1 MAPDRTSRNG
11 GLSLPVKR
19 NSALA
24 TAAMASAALLSQ
36 TGSAAAD
43 EGPSHDEVSRR
54 VTNLYDR
61 AENDSG
67 TYNATRAAGT
77 ASSTRGR
84 TGPSTG
90 GGSRAGGDP
99 ALDDIAKQWYGM
111 ARAKT
116 GPMVEAVLPSD
127 RAAARR
133 AEPRRQRPADAPTAR
148 EPKPAAERPELT
160 ARPMLALPSAPE
172 PTPAALPAAQTPSW
186 ASEPAPQ
193 DLTGTGEIPTVR
205 AAQPATGV
213 PEYTPYTPQ
222 PVTGVP
228 EYGPQLLSVVP
239 EYTPQSPGTA
249 IPTYGAQ
256 PGTGLPD
263 YTAPTTT
270 GFPEYSPQVGAGVP
284 EYAPHLLTGAPE
296 SARQLPTGVPEYA
309 SQPGTAI
316 PTYSPPADTGL
327 PDHTARTTTGIP
339 EYTSQPGTGFPDRT
353 GQLGTALP
361 EYTARTTT
369 GFADYSGQLG
379 TGLPEYAAPA
389 ATGFPEYSAQNTTGF
404 PEYVAQPTTGHPE
417 YSALTAPLA
426 TIAPPPVDTNQA
438 APTST
443 QSIPAIPAPR
453 TPEQTWQTP
462 QSAPAPA
469 PATASLTL
477 APALPVTDP
486 ELPTADPG
494 YDSKVIQVL
503 AFARSQIGKP
513 CVWGAAGPGSYD
525 NSGLTQAAWKVAGVS
540 LPRTCVGQASTG
552 TAVPLY
558 AMQPGDLVFFHD
570 DFSHVGL
577 CTGNGMMIH
586 APGPGASIREESI
599 YPTGESII
607 RGAIRP
613 A

>member
-1 MAPDRTSRNG
+1 MTFMAPERTSRNG
-11 GLSLPVKR
+11 GFSLPAKR

-36 TGSAAAD
+36 TGNAAAD

-61 AENDSG
+61 AEDDSG

-84 TGPSTG
+84 SGSSTG
-90 GGSRAGGDP
+90 GRSRAGGDP

-111 ARAKT
+111 ARAKI
-116 GPMVEAVLPSD
+116 GPTVEAVLPAD
-127 RAAARR
+127 RVAARR

-148 EPKPAAERPELT
+148 GPKPAAEQPELT

-172 PTPAALPAAQTPSW
+172 PTPAAAALTAAPAQTPSW
-186 ASEPAPQ
+186 APEPAPQ

-205 AAQPATGV
+205 ASQPVTGV
-213 PEYTPYTPQ
+213 PEYTPYAPQ

-228 EYGPQLLSVVP
+228 ESAPQLLTVVP
-239 EYTPQSPGTA
+239 EYNPQSPGTA
-249 IPTYGAQ
+249 IPTYTAQ
-256 PGTGLPD
+256 PDTGLPD
-263 YTAPTTT
+263 YTAPATT
-270 GFPEYSPQVGAGVP
+270 GFPAYTPQAGSGLP
-284 EYAPHLLTGAPE
+284 EYAP
-296 SARQLPTGVPEYA
+296 QLPTGVPEYA
-309 SQPGTAI
+309 PQPGTAI
-316 PTYSPPADTGL
+316 PAYAPQAGTAL

-339 EYTSQPGTGFPDRT
+339 EYASQPGTGFPDHT
-353 GQLGTALP
+353 GQLSTALP
-361 EYTARTTT
+361 EYTAQNTT

-389 ATGFPEYSAQNTTGF
+389 ATGFPEYSAQNTPGF
-404 PEYVAQPTTGHPE
+404 PEYAAQPTTGHPE

-426 TIAPPPVDTNQA
+426 TIAPPPVDTTRATPTA
-438 APTST
+438 A
-443 QSIPAIPAPR
+443 QGIPAIPAPR
-453 TPEQTWQTP
+453 TPEQAWQTP
-462 QSAPAPA
+462 QPAPA
-469 PATASLTL
+469 PVAAPLAL
-477 APALPVTDP
+477 APAPALPVTDP
-486 ELPTADPG
+486 DLPTPDPG

-552 TAVPLY
+552 AAVPLY

>member
-1 MAPDRTSRNG
+1 MTFMAPDRISRNG
-11 GLSLPVKR
+11 GSSLPAKR

-24 TAAMASAALLSQ
+24 TAALASAALLSQ

-43 EGPSHDEVSRR
+43 EAPSPDEVSRR

-67 TYNATRAAGT
+67 TYNATRAAAT

-84 TGPSTG
+84 TGSSPTG
-90 GGSRAGGDP
+90 GGSRANSDP

-111 ARAKT
+111 ARAKV

-127 RAAARR
+127 RVAARR
-133 AEPRRQRPADAPTAR
+133 AEPRRPRPAEAPTAR
-148 EPKPAAERPELT
+148 EPKPAAERPELS

-172 PTPAALPAAQTPSW
+172 PAPAARTAAPAQSPSW
-186 ASEPAPQ
+186 APEAAPR
-193 DLTGTGEIPTVR
+193 DLTGTGEIPTVGT
-205 AAQPATGV
+205 AHLVTGL
-213 PEYTPYTPQ
+213 PEYTPYPAQ
-222 PVTGVP
+222 SVTGVP
-228 EYGPQLLSVVP
+228 EYAPQP
-239 EYTPQSPGTA
+239 APTAAEYTQQSTGTA
-249 IPTYGAQ
+249 FPAYGAQ
-256 PGTGLPD
+256 APGGFPEHTAYPATGL
-263 YTAPTTT
+263 
-270 GFPEYSPQVGAGVP
+270 PEYSPQAGTAVPEYAPQLLTGVP
-284 EYAPHLLTGAPE
+284 EYAPQPGSAFPDHTG
-296 SARQLPTGVPEYA
+296 
-309 SQPGTAI
+309 QPGTAL
-316 PTYSPPADTGL
+316 YEYPA
-327 PDHTARTTTGIP
+327 A
-339 EYTSQPGTGFPDRT
+339 
-353 GQLGTALP
+353 
-361 EYTARTTT
+361 TTT

-379 TGLPEYAAPA
+379 TGQPEYAAPV
-389 ATGFPEYSAQNTTGF
+389 ATGFPEYSARNTGGF
-404 PEYVAQPTTGHPE
+404 PEYAAQPSSADPE

-426 TIAPPPVDTNQA
+426 TIAPPPFA
-438 APTST
+438 T
-443 QSIPAIPAPR
+443 QGIPAIPAPR
-453 TPEQTWQTP
+453 SPEPDPQAP
-462 QSAPAPA
+462 QSAPAAVAA
-469 PATASLTL
+469 PLTL
-477 APALPVTDP
+477 APAPALPGTDP
-486 ELPTADPG
+486 DLPTADPG

-613 A
+613 V

>member
-11 GLSLPVKR
+11 GSSLPAKR

-36 TGSAAAD
+36 TGNATAD
-43 EGPSHDEVSRR
+43 EGPSRDEVNRR

-61 AENDSG
+61 AEDDSG

-84 TGPSTG
+84 TASMTG
-90 GGSRAGGDP
+90 GGRNAERDP

-116 GPMVEAVLPSD
+116 GPIIAATLPSD
-127 RAAARR
+127 RRTQ
-133 AEPRRQRPADAPTAR
+133 PRRQRPAEAPTAR
-148 EPKPAAERPELT
+148 EPKPAEQSLPELT
-160 ARPMLALPSAPE
+160 ARPVRALPSAPE
-172 PTPAALPAAQTPSW
+172 PAATALTAAPAQSPAWAPEPTPHN
-186 ASEPAPQ
+186 
-193 DLTGTGEIPTVR
+193 LTGTGEFPTVGGT
-205 AAQPATGV
+205 AQSVTGVSEYSPHLVTGV
-213 PEYTPYTPQ
+213 PEYTPRPVAGVPEYPPQLPTGAREYTPQ
-222 PVTGVP
+222 LVTGVP
-228 EYGPQLLSVVP
+228 EYTPQTDTTFPTYTAQPETGFL
-239 EYTPQSPGTA
+239 EYT
-249 IPTYGAQ
+249 AQ
-256 PGTGLPD
+256 AGTGFTEYSPQAGTGNPDHTGQLSTALPE

-270 GFPEYSPQVGAGVP
+270 GYSD
-284 EYAPHLLTGAPE
+284 H
-296 SARQLPTGVPEYA
+296 SA
-309 SQPGTAI
+309 
-316 PTYSPPADTGL
+316 
-327 PDHTARTTTGIP
+327 
-339 EYTSQPGTGFPDRT
+339 
-353 GQLGTALP
+353 
-361 EYTARTTT
+361 
-369 GFADYSGQLG
+369 QLG
-379 TGLPEYAAPA
+379 TGLPEYGTSA
-389 ATGFPEYSAQNTTGF
+389 ATGFPEYSAQTTAGF
-404 PEYVAQPTTGHPE
+404 PEYAAAQTTTGYPEYAAQTTTGYLE

-426 TIAPPPVDTNQA
+426 TIAPPPVDTTRTVPPVPT
-438 APTST
+438 APAVA

-453 TPEQTWQTP
+453 SPEQDWQTP
-462 QSAPAPA
+462 QPAPA
-469 PATASLTL
+469 PVATPLTL
-477 APALPVTDP
+477 APEPNAAD
-486 ELPTADPG
+486 LPTPDPG

-540 LPRTCVGQASTG
+540 LPRTSLGQASTG

>member
-1 MAPDRTSRNG
+1 MTFMAPDRTSRNG
-11 GLSLPVKR
+11 GSSLPAKR

-36 TGSAAAD
+36 TGNAAAD
-43 EGPSHDEVSRR
+43 EGPSRDEVSRR

-84 TGPSTG
+84 TGSTTDG
-90 GGSRAGGDP
+90 GRKAERDP

-116 GPMVEAVLPSD
+116 GPIIAATLPSD
-127 RAAARR
+127 RVAARR

-148 EPKPAAERPELT
+148 EPKPAERSLPELT
-160 ARPMLALPSAPE
+160 ATPVRALPSAPE
-172 PTPAALPAAQTPSW
+172 PTAAALTGAPVQSPAWAPEPTP
-186 ASEPAPQ
+186 Q
-193 DLTGTGEIPTVR
+193 NLTATGEIPTVGGTSR
-205 AAQPATGV
+205 FVTGVPEYTQNLVTEVPEYTPRPVAGVPEYAPQLVTGV
-213 PEYTPYTPQ
+213 PEYTP
-222 PVTGVP
+222 
-228 EYGPQLLSVVP
+228 QLVAGVP
-239 EYTPQSPGTA
+239 EYTPQTDTA
-249 IPTYGAQ
+249 FPTYTAQ
-256 PGTGLPD
+256 PETGFPQ
-263 YTAPTTT
+263 YTAQAGT
-270 GFPEYSPQVGAGVP
+270 GFPEYSPQAG
-284 EYAPHLLTGAPE
+284 TG
-296 SARQLPTGVPEYA
+296 Y
-309 SQPGTAI
+309 
-316 PTYSPPADTGL
+316 
-327 PDHTARTTTGIP
+327 PDHT
-339 EYTSQPGTGFPDRT
+339 
-353 GQLGTALP
+353 GQLSTALP
-361 EYTARTTT
+361 EYTGPTTT
-369 GFADYSGQLG
+369 GYSDYSAQLG
-379 TGLPEYAAPA
+379 TGLPEYAAPT
-389 ATGFPEYSAQNTTGF
+389 ATGFPEYSAQTTSGF
-404 PEYVAQPTTGHPE
+404 PEYAAQTTTGYPA

-426 TIAPPPVDTNQA
+426 AIAPPPVDTTRTAPPVATAPA
-438 APTST
+438 AT

-453 TPEQTWQTP
+453 APEPAWQTP
-462 QSAPAPA
+462 QSAPAAANP
-469 PATASLTL
+469 L
-477 APALPVTDP
+477 APASEPDAD
-486 ELPTADPG
+486 LPTPDPG

-540 LPRTCVGQASTG
+540 LPRTSLGQASTG

-613 A
+613 V

>member
-1 MAPDRTSRNG
+1 MTFMAPDRISRNG
-11 GLSLPVKR
+11 GSSLPAKR

-36 TGSAAAD
+36 TGNAAAD

-61 AENDSG
+61 AETDSG

-84 TGPSTG
+84 TGSSTG
-90 GGSRAGGDP
+90 GGSGAGGDP
-99 ALDDIAKQWYGM
+99 ALEDIARQWYGM
-111 ARAKT
+111 ARAKI
-116 GPMVEAVLPSD
+116 GPTVEAVLPAD
-127 RAAARR
+127 RVAARR

-148 EPKPAAERPELT
+148 EPKPAAERPELA

-172 PTPAALPAAQTPSW
+172 PTPAALPAAPAQSPSW
-186 ASEPAPQ
+186 APEPAPQ
-193 DLTGTGEIPTVR
+193 DLTGTGQFPTVV
-205 AAQPATGV
+205 ASQPVTGV
-213 PEYTPYTPQ
+213 PEYSPYSPQ

-228 EYGPQLLSVVP
+228 EYAPQLLSVVP
-239 EYTPQSPGTA
+239 DYNP
-249 IPTYGAQ
+249 
-256 PGTGLPD
+256 GLPD
-263 YTAPTTT
+263 YTAPAAT
-270 GFPEYSPQVGAGVP
+270 GIPEYTPQAGTGVP
-284 EYAPHLLTGAPE
+284 EYAPQPLTAAPE
-296 SARQLPTGVPEYA
+296 FAPQLPT
-309 SQPGTAI
+309 
-316 PTYSPPADTGL
+316 
-327 PDHTARTTTGIP
+327 
-339 EYTSQPGTGFPDRT
+339 
-353 GQLGTALP
+353 
-361 EYTARTTT
+361 EYTAQTTT
-369 GFADYSGQLG
+369 GFTDYSGQLG
-379 TGLPEYAAPA
+379 TGLPEYATPA
-389 ATGFPEYSAQNTTGF
+389 ATGF
-404 PEYVAQPTTGHPE
+404 PE

-426 TIAPPPVDTNQA
+426 TIAPPQVDTAQN
-438 APTST
+438 
-443 QSIPAIPAPR
+443 IPAIPAPR
-453 TPEQTWQTP
+453 TPEQ
-462 QSAPAPA
+462 
-469 PATASLTL
+469 
-477 APALPVTDP
+477 ALD
-486 ELPTADPG
+486 LPTPDPG

>member
-11 GLSLPVKR
+11 GFSLPTKR

-36 TGSAAAD
+36 TGSASAD
-43 EGPSHDEVSRR
+43 EGPSRDEVSRR

-61 AENDSG
+61 AETDSG

-84 TGPSTG
+84 TASATG
-90 GGSRAGGDP
+90 GGRGDGGDP
-99 ALDDIAKQWYGM
+99 ALDDIARQWYGA
-111 ARAKT
+111 ARAKV

-127 RAAARR
+127 RVATRR
-133 AEPRRQRPADAPTAR
+133 AEPRRQRPTDAPTAR
-148 EPKPAAERPELT
+148 EPKPAEQSLPELT
-160 ARPMLALPSAPE
+160 AKPVLALAAAPE
-172 PTPAALPAAQTPSW
+172 PAPAAALTAAQAQSPAW
-186 ASEPAPQ
+186 APETAPP
-193 DLTGTGEIPTVR
+193 DLTDTGGFPTVGS
-205 AAQPATGV
+205 AQLAIGVPEYTPQLVTGV
-213 PEYTPYTPQ
+213 PEYTP
-222 PVTGVP
+222 
-228 EYGPQLLSVVP
+228 QLTAGIP
-239 EYTPQSPGTA
+239 EYTPRPDSA
-249 IPTYGAQ
+249 IPTHTPAQ
-256 PGTGLPD
+256 ADRGFPEYTAQVGTGYPE
-263 YTAPTTT
+263 YIPQPQAAT
-270 GFPEYSPQVGAGVP
+270 GFPEY
-284 EYAPHLLTGAPE
+284 
-296 SARQLPTGVPEYA
+296 
-309 SQPGTAI
+309 
-316 PTYSPPADTGL
+316 
-327 PDHTARTTTGIP
+327 
-339 EYTSQPGTGFPDRT
+339 T

-361 EYTARTTT
+361 EFTALPEYPAHTATD
-369 GFADYSGQLG
+369 FPAYSGRLG
-379 TGLPEYAAPA
+379 TGLPEYTAQPTTGFPEYAAQ
-389 ATGFPEYSAQNTTGF
+389 ATAGFPEYSAQ
-404 PEYVAQPTTGHPE
+404 PTPGHPE

-426 TIAPPPVDTNQA
+426 AVVASPPVDIAQPFPT
-438 APTST
+438 APTTPTTPAVT
-443 QSIPAIPAPR
+443 QSIPAISAVTQSIPAISAVTQSIPAISAIPSPR
-453 TPEQTWQTP
+453 TPEPDWQTP
-462 QSAPAPA
+462 QPTAAPAAAPLALAPAPD
-469 PATASLTL
+469 
-477 APALPVTDP
+477 LPV
-486 ELPTADPG
+486 ADPG

-525 NSGLTQAAWKVAGVS
+525 NSGLVQAAWKVAGVS
-540 LPRTCVGQASTG
+540 LPRTCLGQASTG